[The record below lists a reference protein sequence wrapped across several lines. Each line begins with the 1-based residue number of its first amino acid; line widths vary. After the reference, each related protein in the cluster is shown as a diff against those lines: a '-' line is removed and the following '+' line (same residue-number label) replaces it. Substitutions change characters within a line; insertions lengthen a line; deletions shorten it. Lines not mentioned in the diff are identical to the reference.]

1 VSEADKVAHCGSI
14 GIRKNAAVIQNI
26 QREVSEAGIAILTF
40 DRPDSTA
47 NIFDQHT
54 LDELNAHLDF
64 LETEKSLRG
73 LILRT
78 AKSKIFIA
86 GADLNTFTQD
96 ISAERIAFAI
106 ERGQQTFDRI
116 ARLPYPTV
124 AAIHGVALGG
134 GFEIALAC
142 DYRVASSDSATKVGL
157 PETNLG
163 ILPAWGGSTRLPK
176 LIGLPNALAAIMN
189 GRQYPAAQ
197 ALKLGMIDSI
207 VPREHLT
214 TVAIRKIQESGGKK
228 RPSKMHL
235 SNRPPLFQVIKAQAE
250 RKALART
257 RGHYPAPLKAL
268 EVACASLSVS
278 HEQSLANEKN
288 RFIEL
293 ALSETA
299 QNLIGLFFLQERA
312 KKLKLPKELEPAP
325 PVPLK
330 TVNRAV
336 VVGAGLMG
344 AGIAQWLSSRGI
356 RVILKDVGPGPL
368 GKGIQSVAK
377 IYGEAVKRRLFSQTE
392 ARNAFD
398 RILPTFEEVPL
409 RDIDL
414 VIEAAIEKID
424 LKQQLF
430 AQLEAKVPADLVIA
444 SNTSALS
451 IDTIAASLA
460 HPERVVGIH
469 FFNPVHRMQL
479 VEIVRGTKTNA
490 ATLSAAI
497 RFVKQIGKLPVLVKD
512 SPGFLVNRILLP
524 YLVEAVR
531 LFAEG
536 YRVENIDRVMLD
548 FGMPMGPLRLTDE
561 VGLDVSVHVA
571 KELEGRVLNL
581 APMND
586 TLGKMISKGW
596 LGRKSGK
603 GFYDHDSGGEAKINH
618 QLGDLQPTEPTT
630 ANEGDLRDRLVLS
643 MVNEAARTLEEKV
656 VEAPEDVDFGMIM
669 GTGWAPFRGGPLRFA
684 DHLGIATVVSRLNNL
699 RDRVAPY
706 FRPCPLLAD
715 MANRGASF
723 YPAKEAVPSTQ
734 SETKPGSGG

>member
-1 VSEADKVAHCGSI
+1 
-14 GIRKNAAVIQNI
+14 
-26 QREVSEAGIAILTF
+26 
-40 DRPDSTA
+40 
-47 NIFDQHT
+47 
-54 LDELNAHLDF
+54 
-64 LETEKSLRG
+64 
-73 LILRT
+73 
-78 AKSKIFIA
+78 
-86 GADLNTFTQD
+86 
-96 ISAERIAFAI
+96 
-106 ERGQQTFDRI
+106 
-116 ARLPYPTV
+116 
-124 AAIHGVALGG
+124 
-134 GFEIALAC
+134 
-142 DYRVASSDSATKVGL
+142 
-157 PETNLG
+157 
-163 ILPAWGGSTRLPK
+163 
-176 LIGLPNALAAIMN
+176 MN
-189 GRQYPAAQ
+189 GRQYPSAQ

-207 VPREHLT
+207 VPRERLT
-214 TVAIRKIQESGGKK
+214 AAATKIILQSSGKK
-228 RPSKMHL
+228 RSTKMHL
-235 SNRPPLFQVIKAQAE
+235 SNRSPLVQVIKSQAE
-250 RKALART
+250 KKALART
-257 RGHYPAPLKAL
+257 LGHYPAPLKAL
-268 EVACASLSVS
+268 EVACASLNVS

-299 QNLIGLFFLQERA
+299 QNLIGVFFLQERA
-312 KKLKLPKELEPAP
+312 KKLKLPKEFEPAP
-325 PVPLK
+325 AGPLK
-330 TVNRAV
+330 TVDRAV

-368 GKGIQSVAK
+368 GKGIQSIAK
-377 IYGEAVKRRLFSQTE
+377 IYGEAVKRHVFSE
-392 ARNAFD
+392 IDARNAFD
-398 RILPTFEEVPL
+398 RILPTFEEVPF
-409 RDIDL
+409 RDVDL
-414 VIEAAIEKID
+414 IVEAAIEKID
-424 LKQQLF
+424 SKQQIF
-430 AQLEAKVPADLVIA
+430 AHLESKAAPDLVIA

-451 IDTIAASLA
+451 IDAIAASLK

-490 ATLSAAI
+490 ATLGAAI

-524 YLVEAVR
+524 YMVEAVR

-571 KELEGRVLNL
+571 KELESRVQNL
-581 APMND
+581 GPMD
-586 TLGKMISKGW
+586 GTLEKMISKGW

-603 GFYDHDSGGEAKINH
+603 GFYDHGASDDGKINH
-618 QLGDLQPTEPTT
+618 QLGDLQPSEPMT

-656 VEAPEDVDFGMIM
+656 VDAPEDVDFGMIM

-706 FRPCPLLAD
+706 FAPCPLLFD
-715 MANRGASF
+715 MANRGGSF
-723 YPAKEAVPSTQ
+723 YPPKEAVPSTPSEAN
-734 SETKPGSGG
+734 SETGKVDERNA

>member
-1 VSEADKVAHCGSI
+1 VK
-14 GIRKNAAVIQNI
+14 QNI
-26 QREVSEAGIAILTF
+26 QLDVAEAPIAILIF

-47 NIFDQHT
+47 NIFDQRT
-54 LDELNAHLDF
+54 LDELNEYLDF
-64 LETEKSLRG
+64 LESEKSLKG

-86 GADLNTFTQD
+86 GADLNTFTKEMR
-96 ISAERIAFAI
+96 AERIAAMI
-106 ERGQQTFDRI
+106 ERGQKTFDRI
-116 ARLPYPTV
+116 SRLPYPTV

-134 GFEIALAC
+134 GFEITLAC
-142 DYRVASSDSATKVGL
+142 DYRIASFDSATKVGL

-176 LIGLPNALAAIMN
+176 LIGLQNALEAIMN
-189 GRQYPAAQ
+189 GRLYPAEQ

-207 VPREHLT
+207 VHRERLT
-214 TVAIRKIQESGGKK
+214 SAATKMIQEGGGKK
-228 RPSKMHL
+228 RSFKMHL
-235 SNRPPLFQVIKAQAE
+235 SNQSPLSQVIKSQAE
-250 RKALART
+250 KKALART

-268 EVACASLSVS
+268 EVAFASLNVPQ
-278 HEQSLANEKN
+278 EQSLENEKN

-312 KKLKLPKELEPAP
+312 KKLKLLTELEPVLAAP
-325 PVPLK
+325 TK
-330 TVNRAV
+330 AV
-336 VVGAGLMG
+336 ERVLVVGAGLMG

-356 RVILKDVGPGPL
+356 RVILKDIGPAPL
-368 GKGIQSVAK
+368 GKGVQSIAK
-377 IYGEAVKRRLFSQTE
+377 VYQEAVKRHLFSKTD

-398 RILPTFEEVPL
+398 RVLPIYEDVPL
-409 RDIDL
+409 RGIDL
-414 VIEAAIEKID
+414 VVEAAIEKLD
-424 LKQQLF
+424 LKQQIF
-430 AQLEAKVPADLVIA
+430 ADLESKVPSDLVLA

-451 IDTIAASLA
+451 IDAIAASLQ

-479 VEIVRGTKTNA
+479 VEIVRGTKTDV
-490 ATLSAAI
+490 ATLNTAI

-524 YLVEAVR
+524 YMVEAVR

-536 YRVENIDRVMLD
+536 YRVEVIDRVMLD

-561 VGLDVSVHVA
+561 VGLDVAENVG
-571 KELEGRVLNL
+571 KDL
-581 APMND
+581 ASRLKHLGPLND
-586 TLGKMISKGW
+586 TLGKMIAKGW

-603 GFYDHDSGGEAKINH
+603 GFYEYGAGGDGKINA
-618 QLGDLQPTEPTT
+618 QMGDLQPSVPTT
-630 ANEGDLRDRLVLS
+630 VNDGDLRDRLVLS
-643 MVNEAARTLEEKV
+643 MVNEAARTVEEKV

-706 FRPCPLLAD
+706 FEPCPLLAG

-723 YPAKEAVPSTQ
+723 YPQRKTIPSTE
-734 SETKPGSGG
+734 SEPKP